1 MDTET
6 IERDPANAGELPVIR
21 GTLYAEVYKDPLT
34 YPDYGNYRM
43 VEYIFQ
49 YETAMGA
56 DQYGREIRYRILNK
70 LQGVYTPDGK
80 PAVYT
85 GVHDEPADEADD
97 IYAAMLSS
105 VEKLLRSGDRGAA
118 GQIPFPF
125 TNSVPCY
132 IINKTSLIKQ
142 RSHETCLLASFL
154 FMDPLQ
160 GKL

>member
-1 MDTET
+1 MKKIIAMALISALAALPGAAMGAAQLPSSEKMLNDYSRYAVVYTSDEERVYVDTET

-49 YETAMGA
+49 YETAVGA

-80 PAVYT
+80 PAAYT
-85 GVHDEPADEADD
+85 GVQDEPADEADD
-97 IYAAMLSS
+97 IYAAMYRLS
-105 VEKLLRSGDRGAA
+105 K
-118 GQIPFPF
+118 
-125 TNSVPCY
+125 NY
-132 IINKTSLIKQ
+132 
-142 RSHETCLLASFL
+142 
-154 FMDPLQ
+154 
-160 GKL
+160 

>member
-1 MDTET
+1 MKKMIAMALISALALPGVAMGAAQLPSSGKMLNDYSRYAVVYTSDEERVYVDTET

-34 YPDYGNYRM
+34 YPDYGNDRM

-49 YETAMGA
+49 YETAVGA

-80 PAVYT
+80 PAAYT

-97 IYAAMLSS
+97 IYAAMYRLS
-105 VEKLLRSGDRGAA
+105 K
-118 GQIPFPF
+118 
-125 TNSVPCY
+125 NY
-132 IINKTSLIKQ
+132 
-142 RSHETCLLASFL
+142 
-154 FMDPLQ
+154 
-160 GKL
+160 

>member
-1 MDTET
+1 MKKMIAMALISALALPGAAMGAAQLPSSEKMLNDYSRYAVVYTSDEERVYVDTET

-49 YETAMGA
+49 YETAVGA

-80 PAVYT
+80 PAVYR

-97 IYAAMLSS
+97 IYAAMYRLS
-105 VEKLLRSGDRGAA
+105 K
-118 GQIPFPF
+118 
-125 TNSVPCY
+125 NY
-132 IINKTSLIKQ
+132 
-142 RSHETCLLASFL
+142 
-154 FMDPLQ
+154 
-160 GKL
+160 